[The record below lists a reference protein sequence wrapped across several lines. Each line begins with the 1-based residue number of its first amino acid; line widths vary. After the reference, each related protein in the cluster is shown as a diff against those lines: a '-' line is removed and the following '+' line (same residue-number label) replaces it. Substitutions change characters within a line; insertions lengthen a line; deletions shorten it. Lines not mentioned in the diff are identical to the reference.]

1 MSKPSDEIHGV
12 IHEHAKRLV
21 RIIDKIGDDEVE
33 SNERGKR
40 PSKVIM
46 TGGLAKISLFYSKVE
61 KQLLRERV
69 GSVYYRYG
77 AVDTWNV
84 VAIGAAVFRHQ
95 NIPVSRQMEEH
106 EPQDHAM
113 QNSVSKS

>member
-21 RIIDKIGDDEVE
+21 RLIDKIGDDEVE
-33 SNERGKR
+33 SNERRER

-46 TGGLAKISLFYSKVE
+46 TGGLARICLFYRKVE
-61 KQLLRERV
+61 EQLRRERV
-69 GSVYYRYG
+69 GSMYYPYN
-77 AVDTWNV
+77 AIDTWNV
-84 VAIGAAVFRHQ
+84 VAIGAAFFRHQ
-95 NIPVSRQMEEH
+95 TIPVGRQMEEH

-113 QNSVSKS
+113 QNSGL